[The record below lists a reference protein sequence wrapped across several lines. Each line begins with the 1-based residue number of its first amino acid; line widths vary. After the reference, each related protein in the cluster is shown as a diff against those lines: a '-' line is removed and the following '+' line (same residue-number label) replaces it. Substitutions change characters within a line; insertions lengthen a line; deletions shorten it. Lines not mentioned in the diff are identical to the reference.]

1 MFLVGMSLNNIKDEI
16 EVYKEKIRRKDIAL
30 EESRNQLTADEI
42 KLDQIFTNDKKETAE
57 KQNVGGASGNNPESR
72 HEGKAPKVA

>member
-1 MFLVGMSLNNIKDEI
+1 MKSRVSIPSEQKQQNVHEFLEQKKEMFLVGMSLNNIKDEI

-42 KLDQIFTNDKKETAE
+42 KLD
-57 KQNVGGASGNNPESR
+57 
-72 HEGKAPKVA
+72 